1 MRDGLTRC
9 GGSSGF
15 GCVFDGMQVAAVG
28 FLSVLEQGACPGD
41 LRVGDLVFPAF
52 GRADGI
58 EVLPGSLWET
68 QGDSLFGQ
76 CSRQYIEHSGVRGL
90 RGIEAQEV
98 ACAQ

>member
-1 MRDGLTRC
+1 
-9 GGSSGF
+9 
-15 GCVFDGMQVAAVG
+15 MQVAAVG

>member
-1 MRDGLTRC
+1 
-9 GGSSGF
+9 
-15 GCVFDGMQVAAVG
+15 MQVAAVG

-41 LRVGDLVFPAF
+41 LRVGDFVFPAF